1 MTDLT
6 YIVVLRAQ
14 AGKAEELGAA
24 LVHMVAL
31 TSREAGCSLIELNR
45 SSEDPSTWMTYE
57 RWKNKEAFA
66 SHMEQPY
73 TVQFIAR
80 MGDLTR
86 EPADVRAFDY
96 RG

>member
-1 MTDLT
+1 MADLT
-6 YIVVLRAQ
+6 YIVVLRAR

-24 LVHMVAL
+24 LVDMVAL

-45 SSEDPSTWMTYE
+45 SNEDPSTWMTYE

-80 MGDLTR
+80 MVELIS
-86 EPADVRAFDY
+86 EPADVRKFDY

>member
-1 MTDLT
+1 
-6 YIVVLRAQ
+6 
-14 AGKAEELGAA
+14 
-24 LVHMVAL
+24 VAL